1 MILLRDYLRD
11 VEIMLII
18 FLRNEINNIL
28 NY

>member
-11 VEIMLII
+11 VEIILII